1 MAHPVFEGMGTS
13 IFESMSRLA
22 VEHGAINL
30 GQGFPEGLEPEE
42 MIEAA
47 MQALRHGSHQYP
59 SMMGLP
65 ALRQAV
71 AENSR
76 RFFGLEVDW
85 EQEILITSG
94 ATEALANSFLA
105 LLETG
110 DEVII
115 LEPAYDSYAPMI
127 RRAGAIPVPI
137 RLTPPNWELPREQ
150 LRSAITKNTR
160 AIVLN
165 NPMNPTGKVFGREE
179 LAFLAEL
186 LVEHDLIAISDEV
199 YDHLVFDGIR
209 HISLLSF
216 PDIRDRVVRIGS
228 AGKSFS
234 LTGWKVGYVT
244 ADNRLLRPISRAH
257 QYVNFSTPPALQAAV
272 VVGLGMPDD
281 YFSALR
287 ERLEQRRD
295 FLLGG
300 LRGAGFNVA
309 DVSATYFAVA
319 DIGGNGF
326 GDDDLAYSRRM
337 TMEAGVATVPMSYF
351 YENREV
357 TTHVRFCFAKQL
369 ATLEDAVSRLALWSG
384 KTGDDLRSVE
394 ARLQSGT
401 IARRAV

>member
-22 VEHGAINL
+22 VEHNAVNL
-30 GQGFPEGLEPEE
+30 GQGFPEGLEPQE

-76 RFFGLEVDW
+76 RFFGLDVDW
-85 EQEILITSG
+85 EQEVLITSG

-110 DEVII
+110 NEVII

-127 RRAGAIPVPI
+127 RRAGAIPVPV

-150 LRSAITKNTR
+150 LRSAITKHTR

-199 YDHLVFDGIR
+199 YDHLVFDGIH
-209 HISLLSF
+209 HISLFSF
-216 PDIRDRVVRIGS
+216 PDVRDRVVRIGS

-272 VVGLGMPDD
+272 AVGLAMPDD
-281 YFSALR
+281 YFNALR
-287 ERLEQRRD
+287 ERLEQRRN

-300 LRGAGFNVA
+300 LRAAGFKIA

-337 TMEAGVATVPMSYF
+337 TMEAGVATVPMSFF

-357 TTHVRFCFAKQL
+357 TTHIRFCFAKHL

-384 KTGDDLRSVE
+384 KS
-394 ARLQSGT
+394 
-401 IARRAV
+401 RAEF